1 MPRPPYF
8 GEKTEKV
15 VSFLRQISEF
25 HKQNDT
31 QLSLTTMSQRV
42 RKIIPGVKAAPTK
55 LRKNPKT
62 GKMEKPPDPL
72 RHILFKLA
80 KKHKIWFGKP

>member
-8 GEKTEKV
+8 GEKTPKV
-15 VSFLRQISEF
+15 ISFLRTISEF
-25 HKQNDT
+25 HKENET
-31 QLSLTTMSQRV
+31 QLSLTTMAQRV
-42 RKIIPGVKAAPTK
+42 RKVISGVKPAPTK
-55 LRKNPKT
+55 LRKNLKT

-80 KKHKIWFGKP
+80 KKHHIWFGKP